1 MALPSSAVTF
11 TLMTVSPTAS
21 ATWRS
26 VTPVSASVS
35 VMSDPSRYSNVAPE
49 SVVIAVTVTSSTS
62 FATIGV

>member
-21 ATWRS
+21 ATWWP

-35 VMSDPSRYSNVAPE
+35 VASTVQIFDRRAVSLFVG
-49 SVVIAVTVTSSTS
+49 VTVTS
-62 FATIGV
+62 ATVLATDAV